1 MIINKFYTTLYV
13 IIFTSSI
20 ISAQTLLRDNLA
32 PSSAGNS
39 LAFLDGSSNPG
50 YNSAAANYA
59 GKGIIFPSMDLTLG
73 LAGAPYDQGFVGG
86 AGYNPNFYDGLVVY
100 NTGAGAVTMGTS
112 AENVAP
118 GFYYYSNPAR
128 AAWNDG
134 VWTPMGGG
142 GGGGAAA
149 PLAIPDNTPIDS
161 DLVIGTTPERI
172 VRLTGTADGVSTH
185 IDLGTAVIGANT
197 VTTFRK
203 AIVYHGTTGNILL
216 EASGG
221 YDSSTNIFVTGNGM
235 MNVLLAAG
243 TYTVELYYT
252 E

>member
-1 MIINKFYTTLYV
+1 MKKLFLFTMTATLFSLNAQV
-13 IIFTSSI
+13 IQSEASNT
-20 ISAQTLLRDNLA
+20 AG
-32 PSSAGNS
+32 GNS
-39 LAFLDGSSNPG
+39 MAFIDGSSSTG
-50 YNSAAANYA
+50 YNLFKGA
-59 GKGIIFPSMDLTLG
+59 GKGILFPSTDLTNING
-73 LAGAPYDQGFVGG
+73 GDVYDSTTVGA
-86 AGYNPNFYDGLVVY
+86 AGYNPGFYDGLVVY
-100 NTGAGAVTMGTS
+100 NTGNGAVIGAMGAGSPDVTR
-112 AENVAP
+112 
-118 GFYYYSNPAR
+118 GFYYYANPAR
-128 AAWNDG
+128 AAWDG
-134 VWTPMGGG
+134 GTWTPL

-149 PLAIPDNTPIDS
+149 PLAIPDNTPMDS